1 VPPGTEPADD
11 PRVLTGGLPGLP
23 AWAGPLVETSAEAGE
38 DAATAVRLAA
48 RYGALLPQ
56 PGGGHTGVRWA
67 VLAAVAERNL
77 TVARVLEAH
86 SDALAILAEAGQAPP
101 GGTWGVFAAEA
112 APHRLLDVGA
122 DGQAVLDGV
131 KPWCSLAGQL
141 DYALVTA
148 HAGDQRRLFR
158 VSLREP
164 SVTVDPPGGWV
175 ARGLRTVTSVAV
187 RFDRTPAEPVGEAG
201 WYLSRPGFAWGG
213 MGVAACWHGGALG
226 LRAAVLRA
234 CARRPGDLAAL
245 HAGVVDA
252 ALWASGAALG
262 RGAAL
267 IDAGLAA
274 GAAGQV
280 LGLRVRAIVADAAE
294 RTIRQAGHALGPAP
308 LAFDEDHARRVADL
322 ELYIRQ
328 HHAERDL
335 ARLGAAATERAA
347 AATERAAPAVVARQ
361 GTVEVSRG
369 SGESAQREPAR

>member
-1 VPPGTEPADD
+1 MPAVTEAPDD
-11 PRVLTGGLPGLP
+11 PRLLVGGLPGLP
-23 AWAGPLVETSAEAGE
+23 GWAWPLAEASGDAGE
-38 DAATAVRLAA
+38 DAGAALRLAGK
-48 RYGALLPQ
+48 YGTLLPQ
-56 PGGGHTGVRWA
+56 PGAGQTAARWA

-86 SDALAILAEAGQAPP
+86 SDALAILAEAGQPPP

-112 APHRLLDVGA
+112 PGHRLTASGG
-122 DGQAVLDGV
+122 DGQAVLTGV
-131 KPWCSLAGQL
+131 KPWCSLADRL

-148 HAGDQRRLFR
+148 HAGDQRRLYR
-158 VSLREP
+158 VSLREA

-187 RFDRTPAEPVGEAG
+187 RFDQTPAEPVGEPG

-234 CARRPGDLAAL
+234 SASRPGDLADL
-245 HAGVVDA
+245 HAGIVDA
-252 ALWASGAALG
+252 ALWASAAALG

-267 IDAGLAA
+267 IDGGLAE
-274 GAAGQV
+274 GEAGQV

-294 RTIRQAGHALGPAP
+294 RVIRQAGHALGPAP

-335 ARLGAAATERAA
+335 ARLGAAATAGAA
-347 AATERAAPAVVARQ
+347 AAAASGQRAGLAAGEAAGLGAAAPEHA
-361 GTVEVSRG
+361 G
-369 SGESAQREPAR
+369 